1 MNKKGLFLFFSLG
14 VLITIAVL
22 LFYKFAIWYEQALGS
37 IFSYIVM
44 VSFVLLVFSPFR
56 FIKDNK
62 ANISVSSYI
71 KYLGYTLLYILK
83 FIASVAKQVILT
95 ILYLISKLFST
106 KNKEPS

>member
-1 MNKKGLFLFFSLG
+1 MNKKGLFVFFSL
-14 VLITIAVL
+14 VILIAVALL
-22 LFYKFAIWYEQALGS
+22 LFYKFSIWYEQALGS

-71 KYLGYTLLYILK
+71 KYLGYTLLYIVK
-83 FIASVAKQVILT
+83 FVASIVKQIVLT
-95 ILYLISKLFST
+95 VLYIVSKLFST